1 MIYGFEVEAIQS
13 KKGTLPREER
23 NDITAY
29 MTTVKV
35 EAEEGKKAFRKLAN
49 QVNGRL
55 SRDCTDRAATI
66 TLPDYGSCQIM
77 LRLWAARLDRTAKRD
92 CVPCQS
98 S

>member
-1 MIYGFEVEAIQS
+1 MIYGFEVEAVQA

-29 MTTVKV
+29 MTTVRV

-66 TLPDYGSCQIM
+66 TLPDYGSCQVM
-77 LRLWAARLDRTAKRD
+77 LRLRTD
-92 CVPCQS
+92 I
-98 S
+98 

>member
-1 MIYGFEVEAIQS
+1 MIYGFEVEAIQAR
-13 KKGTLPREER
+13 KGALPREER

-29 MTTVKV
+29 MTTVRV
-35 EAEEGKKAFRKLAN
+35 EAEEGKKAFRKLAS

-77 LRLWAARLDRTAKRD
+77 LRLRAEA
-92 CVPCQS
+92 
-98 S
+98 